1 MPTGELKTRPFT
13 CLFNFTLLLLT
24 PISLLAQLVSLPPEE
39 LGDWQKAKAVP
50 KKKGTTGKKTVEEEE
65 KEEEEEE
72 DEEDDDEETAEDG
85 GDEEDHQA
93 KEKYVPRPTAHPRG
107 KAPPAPAD
115 LSRKRK
121 ASGTSGRNTT
131 SAAEKR
137 ARKLEGA
144 GTGAQPN
151 LFDMGFVS
159 GGRYTSNSC
168 HPYFIHST

>member
-1 MPTGELKTRPFT
+1 M
-13 CLFNFTLLLLT
+13 
-24 PISLLAQLVSLPPEE
+24 QLVSLPPEE
-39 LGDWQKAKAVP
+39 FSDWQKTRAAMQKKDDPKGKKAV
-50 KKKGTTGKKTVEEEE
+50 GDER

-72 DEEDDDEETAEDG
+72 DEDDDETAEDG

-93 KEKYVPRPTAHPRG
+93 KEKYVPRQTAHPRG

-115 LSRKRK
+115 LSWKRK
-121 ASGTSGRNTT
+121 ASGSTGRNTT

-137 ARKLEGA
+137 ARKLVGA

-159 GGRYTSNSC
+159 GGRYTSNSS
-168 HPYFIHST
+168 HPCFIHST